1 MKMQKI
7 IKWAGAITAVCAC
20 MCVSNTRAAM
30 QCFDAGAV
38 GVFSPTPGPL
48 DIYMVDYSGPPA
60 EPTGLNYYSNGGGY
74 GNPGQI
80 FTTSNNPTGYIMNY
94 VYVLTGG
101 SGGGGINDATGTPQ
115 SWNLNLYQIQTD
127 SNGNYTNATFVQTFS
142 SANFVFFPTDWL
154 VFTNFS
160 VALAPNTT
168 YAYTVK
174 NTGNGWEKMDGE
186 NVGLNGANIS
196 GVFTNGAACLIPGG
210 GGVIAVT
217 NNYTPGWQA
226 DFDVGLAI
234 NTTFNVYSPTIAT
247 PGNIFP
253 IAGQMGPISAFTP
266 GTVVTL
272 NDATPLGGV
281 APYTYTWRTDGGT
294 GGAMTPIPGDSGV
307 GMTSITITTAGLGAF
322 LYDVVVNDSTTY
334 SKTTSVATVWV
345 ANPNASATVQ
355 DAGPSPLTS
364 DCYIYNISQTTN
376 GGQGDAMNYY
386 DNNQWNGGA
395 AVGQTFTT
403 GPNPGGYTLTSLQI
417 DTGNNPNLTSGN
429 TLTPQTDYLYIFK
442 INPSNTNTATIL
454 QVVTNSNA
462 SDGFAFGNWVAWNG
476 LNVPLANNTVYA
488 YTFQNG
494 NNGWA
499 GLATSPYPSGTN
511 SYPGGVICQIDPR
524 SGAVIYDAT
533 NTSATF
539 VMGLSAVGQPPI
551 TCPLATPIDEE
562 PFMANGL
569 VGMQV
574 DLTENPVGT
583 VTVYQWQW
591 DAGNGGALANIPS
604 SNTNHLHVDTSALQ
618 PGLYKYDVIVGN
630 GSITSTSQVV
640 SLTVVY
646 ANTTATLTE
655 LGLGT
660 LPYTPGPND
669 IYQTNIP
676 AGSSQPPG
684 MNYYFDNQQA
694 SGQTFTTG
702 PNASGYTLHSVAL
715 DMAGNGGGLPST
727 NQAYYLRLFIVKEG
741 ATTNA
746 VLYATYLSS
755 PPIGITNMVD
765 WVQWTGFAAPL
776 QPNTKYAYTF
786 CRESNGA
793 GWNNMANVT
802 GDTYLG
808 GEVCA
813 INAGGGPL
821 LFSST
826 AGYDATFDLGIT
838 VPPPT
843 LSIQAIGGGQ
853 VKVTWSA
860 GSLLQAPSVTGPWTT
875 NAATSPYTL
884 TPTGAGTFYRA
895 SN

>member
-1 MKMQKI
+1 
-7 IKWAGAITAVCAC
+7 
-20 MCVSNTRAAM
+20 MCGNSARAAM
-30 QCFDAGAV
+30 QCYDAGTV

-48 DIYMVDYSGPPA
+48 DIFMVDISAPPS
-60 EPTGLNYYSNGGGY
+60 EPAGLNYYSNGGGY

-80 FTTSNNPTGYIMNY
+80 FTTSNNPTGYIMSY

-101 SGGGGINDATGTPQ
+101 SGGGGIDTAQ
-115 SWNLNLYQIQTD
+115 AWNLNIYQIQSD
-127 SNGNYTNATFVQTFS
+127 SLGNYTNANFVQQLSSQNFTFF
-142 SANFVFFPTDWL
+142 ATDWL

-168 YAYTVK
+168 YAYTVQ
-174 NTGNGWEKMDGE
+174 NAGNGWEKMDGE
-186 NVGLNGANIS
+186 NVGIGGSIIPD
-196 GVFTNGAACLIPGG
+196 VCTNGVACLIPGG
-210 GGVIAVT
+210 GGAIAAN
-217 NNYTPGWQA
+217 NNYISTNGWMA
-226 DFDVGLAI
+226 DCDIGLAI
-234 NTTFNVYSPTIAT
+234 NTTFNVYNPTIAT
-247 PGNIFP
+247 PGNVFP
-253 IAGQMGPISAFTP
+253 IAGQMGQIPAFSP
-266 GTVVTL
+266 SVVVTL

-307 GMTSITITTAGLGAF
+307 GMTSITVTTADLGVF

-334 SKTTSVATVWV
+334 SKTTGVATVWV
-345 ANPNASATVQ
+345 ALPNASATVL
-355 DAGPSPLTS
+355 DEGPSPLTS

-376 GGQGDAMNYY
+376 GGSGDALNYY

-395 AVGQTFTT
+395 AVGQIFTT
-403 GPNPGGYTLTSLQI
+403 GPNAGGYTLTSLQI
-417 DTGNNPNLTSGN
+417 DTGGPGMTSGN
-429 TLTPQTDYLYIFK
+429 TLTPQTDYLYIFT
-442 INPSNTNTATIL
+442 IDPNNTNQAKIL
-454 QVVTNSNA
+454 QVITNSN
-462 SDGFAFGNWVAWNG
+462 SGNGFAFGDWIAWNG
-476 LNVPLANNTVYA
+476 LNVTLTNNTVYA

-511 SYPGGVICQIDPR
+511 SYPGGVICQINPR
-524 SGAVIYDAT
+524 NGHVIYDPT

-539 VMGLSAVGQPPI
+539 VMGLTAVGQVPI

-562 PFMANGL
+562 PFQANGL

-583 VTVYQWQW
+583 VTTYQWQW
-591 DAGNGGALANIPS
+591 DAGSGGVLANIAS

-640 SLTVVY
+640 SLTIVY

-669 IYQTNIP
+669 IYNTNMP
-676 AGSSQPPG
+676 SGAGSPPG

-702 PNASGYTLHSVAL
+702 PNSSGYTLHSVAL
-715 DMAGNGGGLPST
+715 DMAGNGGGLPTT
-727 NQAYYLRLFIVKEG
+727 NQSYYLRLYIIKEG
-741 ATTNA
+741 VTTTNA
-746 VLYATYLSS
+746 ILYATYLSA
-755 PPIGITNMVD
+755 PPIGITNLVD
-765 WVQWTGFAAPL
+765 WVQWTGFSAPL
-776 QPNTKYAYTF
+776 LPSTKYAYTF
-786 CRESNGA
+786 CRNSNGA
-793 GWNNMANVT
+793 GWNNMANVA
-802 GDTYLG
+802 GDTFLG
-808 GEVCA
+808 GDICA
-813 INAGGGPL
+813 INAGGGPV
-821 LFSST
+821 LFSTT

-843 LSIQAIGGGQ
+843 LSIQAVGGGQ

-860 GSLLQAPSVTGPWTT
+860 GSLLQAISLAGPWTT

-884 TPTGAGTFYRA
+884 TPTGIMFYRA